1 MATRYSRSG
10 GGGPRP
16 RRRWAV
22 FSLAALAV
30 LGGAVWIAPTVLV
43 LTHLRDRPLQA
54 AFAGIDGHVASRAA
68 TWNWLG
74 GIDYR
79 DVVLCDRSG
88 RPVVLVRRL
97 VIDRG
102 LLALALDPD
111 DLGTIRL
118 IGGEALVEVR
128 RGGSSIEDI
137 LAPWLAADSRSRA
150 ARPLSFELELVDST
164 IELVDLE
171 RRDAWRLAE
180 LIGAGTVR
188 SDGTLAGWTVSGRAV
203 HAMPSAANPA
213 APVAPVEPPGADVAG
228 DAWGRAPR
236 LDRTTI
242 AAGAT
247 AMLSREGG
255 WSVSSPDA
263 ASTATPRT
271 LAVATSRLPLGLSS
285 VLATRFDAA
294 HVLDGLADVRLDI
307 ALPAGPDDAARIAG
321 SVSGTQLAVCRAD
334 TLAEIVT
341 LERCEM
347 PLDVSL
353 DGRMVTVRNLKA
365 TSPLFKAEASG
376 RIRIPQGG
384 SWEWAEALIG
394 EEFALAADIDLAAAS
409 RAIPGGIT
417 VRPDVRVTAGQ
428 LQVAAAAHADGD
440 DRVLEVRA
448 SSRDLAAV
456 QSVVPP
462 AGAPQTDGPQTERM
476 LRWNEPFTA
485 WLRGRRGPARGD
497 RLRIEEARLSSP
509 AADVSGSG
517 TAESSTVQWTLD
529 IDRLM
534 AEAAEVLDLK
544 GVKISGTA
552 RGKVDTTRVVATGV
566 STAKLSAIVSNFELV
581 TAGRRAWRDKEI
593 VLEAEGSGGMAGGAV
608 LLDKAHAVLTA
619 SDDRLEMTLT
629 GGALIDVAAGL
640 GLPGGGPNAAPWVRA
655 GPESQGIAADCSLE
669 GDLAR
674 WQSRVANLP
683 GAIDTGDLELAG
695 TVQLAAALAA
705 RGDEWQITRA
715 GGELEKLA
723 VSFGGRRFAEPR
735 LVATAAGLFNPA
747 VGRFEISSAEVLTA
761 SLSLRTGGLAIL
773 PARQGRPALVDR
785 LRGKVQWQADVARI
799 EKWLVAADAAA
810 RWPAG
815 GRVWG
820 TIEMLE
826 TPAGLNVRV
835 EATGNQL
842 TLATAAAENRL
853 WSEPNATIVLEVTQD
868 GGADPAAAERLVVN
882 RLALDSSTVAVA
894 ATGHV
899 GERSSRRMVEL
910 DGTVS
915 YDWELLSR
923 LLTPWTGGRVRLAG
937 GGARPFALRGP
948 LVDPALVANRGRPAA
963 EPLATPLPDAWR
975 DGGGAGS
982 DPAATIAVP
991 VAASLEASLRGGD
1004 GAAGWLRSLS
1014 IDTSAAW
1021 SAAEIEEFQ
1030 LDAGEMAVRLFEG
1043 QLALGPFDIG
1053 ASGGRLRGSPWV
1065 KLLPAPGEL
1074 IVPPGRVVDRVAL
1087 SSRLCDRWVAWVA
1100 PLLGRSTS
1108 TAGQVSVEV
1117 AGARLPLGDPF
1128 GGELSGQVLFEN
1140 LEVTPGPHMQPL
1152 ANLIVKLQSL
1162 IDPRFAFG
1170 DKAVLMRVRQ
1180 EPVRVKLADRRL
1192 WHEGLVMDMGQLSVR
1207 TGGSVGADGSLAMV
1221 TEVAFRGDIAG
1232 TAPVIGQL
1240 LRTPLAIPL
1249 RGTVNHPQFDARAID
1264 TVLGRIVENTAEAVI
1279 NDGLNRGLE
1288 AIFGNPPAAPPKQP

>member
-1 MATRYSRSG
+1 
-10 GGGPRP
+10 
-16 RRRWAV
+16 
-22 FSLAALAV
+22 
-30 LGGAVWIAPTVLV
+30 
-43 LTHLRDRPLQA
+43 
-54 AFAGIDGHVASRAA
+54 
-68 TWNWLG
+68 
-74 GIDYR
+74 
-79 DVVLCDRSG
+79 
-88 RPVVLVRRL
+88 
-97 VIDRG
+97 
-102 LLALALDPD
+102 
-111 DLGTIRL
+111 
-118 IGGEALVEVR
+118 
-128 RGGSSIEDI
+128 
-137 LAPWLAADSRSRA
+137 
-150 ARPLSFELELVDST
+150 
-164 IELVDLE
+164 
-171 RRDAWRLAE
+171 
-180 LIGAGTVR
+180 
-188 SDGTLAGWTVSGRAV
+188 
-203 HAMPSAANPA
+203 
-213 APVAPVEPPGADVAG
+213 
-228 DAWGRAPR
+228 
-236 LDRTTI
+236 
-242 AAGAT
+242 
-247 AMLSREGG
+247 
-255 WSVSSPDA
+255 
-263 ASTATPRT
+263 
-271 LAVATSRLPLGLSS
+271 
-285 VLATRFDAA
+285 
-294 HVLDGLADVRLDI
+294 
-307 ALPAGPDDAARIAG
+307 
-321 SVSGTQLAVCRAD
+321 
-334 TLAEIVT
+334 
-341 LERCEM
+341 
-347 PLDVSL
+347 
-353 DGRMVTVRNLKA
+353 
-365 TSPLFKAEASG
+365 
-376 RIRIPQGG
+376 
-384 SWEWAEALIG
+384 
-394 EEFALAADIDLAAAS
+394 
-409 RAIPGGIT
+409 
-417 VRPDVRVTAGQ
+417 
-428 LQVAAAAHADGD
+428 
-440 DRVLEVRA
+440 
-448 SSRDLAAV
+448 
-456 QSVVPP
+456 
-462 AGAPQTDGPQTERM
+462 
-476 LRWNEPFTA
+476 
-485 WLRGRRGPARGD
+485 
-497 RLRIEEARLSSP
+497 
-509 AADVSGSG
+509 
-517 TAESSTVQWTLD
+517 
-529 IDRLM
+529 
-534 AEAAEVLDLK
+534 
-544 GVKISGTA
+544 
-552 RGKVDTTRVVATGV
+552 
-566 STAKLSAIVSNFELV
+566 
-581 TAGRRAWRDKEI
+581 
-593 VLEAEGSGGMAGGAV
+593 
-608 LLDKAHAVLTA
+608 
-619 SDDRLEMTLT
+619 
-629 GGALIDVAAGL
+629 
-640 GLPGGGPNAAPWVRA
+640 
-655 GPESQGIAADCSLE
+655 
-669 GDLAR
+669 
-674 WQSRVANLP
+674 
-683 GAIDTGDLELAG
+683 
-695 TVQLAAALAA
+695 
-705 RGDEWQITRA
+705 
-715 GGELEKLA
+715 
-723 VSFGGRRFAEPR
+723 
-735 LVATAAGLFNPA
+735 
-747 VGRFEISSAEVLTA
+747 
-761 SLSLRTGGLAIL
+761 
-773 PARQGRPALVDR
+773 
-785 LRGKVQWQADVARI
+785 
-799 EKWLVAADAAA
+799 
-810 RWPAG
+810 
-815 GRVWG
+815 
-820 TIEMLE
+820 MLE

-991 VAASLEASLRGGD
+991 VAAPLEASLRGGD
-1004 GAAGWLRSLS
+1004 GTAGWLRGLS

-1087 SSRLCDRWVAWVA
+1087 SSRLCDRWVAWIA
-1100 PLLGRSTS
+1100 PLLGRSTR